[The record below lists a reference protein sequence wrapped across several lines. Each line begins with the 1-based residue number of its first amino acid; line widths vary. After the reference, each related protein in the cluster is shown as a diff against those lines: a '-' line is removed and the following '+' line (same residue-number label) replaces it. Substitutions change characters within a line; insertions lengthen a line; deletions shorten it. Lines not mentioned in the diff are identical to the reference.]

1 MEYDHMEEL
10 GFSEDKQTMCTA
22 SGFLDSRDP
31 MKGMCDRFIRN
42 GGKIYEVL
50 FAYDNI
56 QSFELNTDSRKSG
69 DSLRTLVPLL
79 KASGATDS
87 SVQEYFTNNM
97 KLMPGS
103 DAIHHLNRMMSTMVV
118 SESYEHHA
126 MALCD
131 AINLSSDGMK
141 CTEVSFDDLDMSESD
156 KKRSRELITEL
167 SKLTAPKVSSN
178 SGIRY
183 LDQKDETILNTVEE
197 ITRAVDD
204 LDIMYQLGE
213 MKPLGGNEKAFALL
227 DLRRRTEVDLD
238 RTAYVGNSSA
248 DFPAMDIVRD
258 NEGLAISFNGDEYA
272 VRGSNVAVMS
282 SNSIVAA
289 VLISEFYS
297 NGLEGVFSLIN
308 DWNRDKL
315 SEREHPDRHLMNMML
330 KTFPS
335 KLPEAVIVDDDNI
348 GDVIRESERFRRKLI
363 F

>member
-10 GFSEDKQTMCTA
+10 GFNEDKQTMCTA
-22 SGFLDSRDP
+22 SGFLDSKDP

-50 FAYDNI
+50 MAYDNI
-56 QSFELNTDSRKSG
+56 QSFELNTDNRKSG

-87 SVQEYFTNNM
+87 SVQEYFTNGM
-97 KLMPGS
+97 KLMPGY
-103 DAIHHLNRMMSTMVV
+103 DTMHHLNRMMSTMVV

-131 AINLSSDGMK
+131 AMNLPYDGIR
-141 CTEVSFDDLDMSESD
+141 CTEVSFDDLDMSERD
-156 KKRSRELITEL
+156 KKRSRELMVEL
-167 SKLTAPKVSSN
+167 SKLNAPKVSSN

-197 ITRAVDD
+197 ITGAADD

-213 MKPLGGNEKAFALL
+213 MRPMGGNEKAFALM

-238 RTAYVGNSSA
+238 RTAYVGNNSS

-258 NEGLAISFNGDEYA
+258 NEGLAVSFNGDEYA

-282 SNSIVAA
+282 PNSIVAA
-289 VLISEFYS
+289 VLISEFYG
-297 NGLEGVFSLIN
+297 NGLEGVFSLISAW
-308 DWNRDKL
+308 DHDKL
-315 SEREHPDRHLMNMML
+315 SKREHPDRHLVNTML
-330 KTFPS
+330 KMFPS
-335 KLPEAVIVDDDNI
+335 KLPDVVIVDDDNM
-348 GDVIRESERFRRKLI
+348 GDVIRESGRFRRKLI